1 VAGRTPARKT
11 APKRTGAARGAA
23 KPKATGE
30 LWKVAPAG
38 GRHYGGGSTPTAAGA
53 HRKLPSPT
61 AGTTKIKVANPAPK
75 PKAKPA
81 AKPVA
86 KARAAKNAGE
96 AAGDIAAGGGP
107 EDPVGDFLAL
117 KKLRKAWDQGSGV
130 ALSAGGKV
138 AAGNRLLLAEFV
150 ICLTILG
157 LGTIIAPSG
166 TNQAS
171 VSRLMVKSSA
181 FAGIFL
187 ILALTAAT
195 GPKASK
201 AAAGLGGLVTVAYVV
216 TSPDAIAIFK
226 WLGGGFS
233 TLASSG
239 GTTATE
245 AGPAAATAA
254 SAANVA
260 VNGLTASAG
269 EPS

>member
-1 VAGRTPARKT
+1 MAGRTPARKT

-61 AGTTKIKVANPAPK
+61 AATTKTKVANPAPK
-75 PKAKPA
+75 PKAKP
-81 AKPVA
+81 VA
-86 KARAAKNAGE
+86 KARAAKDAGE

-117 KKLRKAWDQGSGV
+117 KKLRKVWNQGTAMAPDSGGR
-130 ALSAGGKV
+130 LAGGNK
-138 AAGNRLLLAEFV
+138 LLLAEFL
-150 ICLTILG
+150 ICFTILG

-201 AAAGLGGLVTVAYVV
+201 AAAGLGGLVTVAYAV

-226 WLGGGFS
+226 WLGGSFS

-245 AGPAAATAA
+245 AGAAAGAAA
-254 SAANVA
+254 SAADIA